1 MVSST
6 QQAKLTHRSSSQP
19 QSVPAAESVSSFAPI
34 KARTNP
40 PALLARNFRPLPRS
54 RIDGLLAAFP
64 KLIPANSQH
73 TTVETADVRF
83 VYQPFEELYVL
94 LITNKG
100 SNILQ
105 VSLPQQTSCRADV

>member
-1 MVSST
+1 MVSSSS
-6 QQAKLTHRSSSQP
+6 QAELTHRSSSQP
-19 QSVPAAESVSSFAPI
+19 LSALAAESVSFTCFI
-34 KARTNP
+34 KAQADP

-105 VSLPQQTSCRADV
+105 VRLPQ

>member
-1 MVSST
+1 M
-6 QQAKLTHRSSSQP
+6 
-19 QSVPAAESVSSFAPI
+19 
-34 KARTNP
+34 
-40 PALLARNFRPLPRS
+40 PRS
-54 RIDGLLAAFP
+54 RIDSLLASFP

-73 TTVETADVRF
+73 TTVETEDVRF

-105 VSLPQQTSCRADV
+105 VSLMCQISASARRHGSVQAGDRGGDHDRI